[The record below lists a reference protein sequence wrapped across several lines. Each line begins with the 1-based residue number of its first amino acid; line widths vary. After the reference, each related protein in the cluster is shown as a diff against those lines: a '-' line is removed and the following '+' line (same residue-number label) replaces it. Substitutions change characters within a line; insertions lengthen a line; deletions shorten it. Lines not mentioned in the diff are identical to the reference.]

1 MNQTIAGNKKHKTH
15 VDVLRKELVNALSE
29 CKRLNKGIK
38 KASKMAHLHHKQY
51 VSSKHLAELHTNQG
65 IALRAKY
72 EEEKEHFEAEIKKM
86 QEKLLET
93 DSEVVY
99 DD

>member
-1 MNQTIAGNKKHKTH
+1 M
-15 VDVLRKELVNALSE
+15 LRKELISAQNE
-29 CKRLNKGIK
+29 CTRLNKGISKSSK
-38 KASKMAHLHHKQY
+38 KAKLNHKQY

-86 QEKLLET
+86 QEKLLEA
-93 DSEVVY
+93 DPEVAFDG
-99 DD
+99 DDYEKSQEENKNKN